1 MVLLTLKNLQQQ
13 TFQVE
18 IDVTASVKELKEK
31 IEKDRGKDYPAI
43 GQKLIYAGKILQD
56 DNKLESY
63 SMDVNKFLV
72 IMVTKPKTS
81 SPPPEPTA
89 PPASTTAQSSSAAE
103 AMDTT
108 PATTSS
114 TTTTASTD
122 SSSSTTTTTTATGSS
137 STTDTTTTTS
147 SSTTT
152 TAASTEESDAGAAA
166 VTAESL
172 LVMGDE
178 FNKMV
183 ENIMEMGYERRMVE
197 RALQASFNNPYT
209 AVQYLVDGIPD
220 NLGDTEPAVGGGGVV
235 PAAEQGAGD
244 DTAAGDMAGVL
255 AAAAA
260 LSGEGGGDSSGNN
273 TSGGNTAGG
282 GGDDPLAFLRNQPQF
297 VQMTQMMRTNPQL
310 LDAFLQ
316 QIRTTNPSLLRAI
329 QENQQAFISM
339 INAPQTGS
347 DSNTGGGAAPGS
359 GGGGGGGGGGGRA
372 TTTIMLTQQ
381 DRDAIDRL
389 RALGNF
395 PEELVVQAYFACE
408 KNENLAAEFLF
419 SQAWD

>member
-18 IDVTASVKELKEK
+18 IDITASVKELKEK
-31 IEKDRGKDYPAI
+31 IEKDRGKDYPAV

-81 SPPPEPTA
+81 TPPPEA
-89 PPASTTAQSSSAAE
+89 CSES
-103 AMDTT
+103 MDTT

-114 TTTTASTD
+114 SA
-122 SSSSTTTTTTATGSS
+122 A
-137 STTDTTTTTS
+137 DTS
-147 SSTTT
+147 ESSTTT
-152 TAASTEESDAGAAA
+152 TASSTTSTSTTSSSSTTSTSSTATTTTSTPATPAAGGEGDAGSAAA
-166 VTAESL
+166 SNAESL
-172 LVMGDE
+172 LVMGDD

-183 ENIMEMGYERRMVE
+183 DNIMEMGYERRMVE
-197 RALQASFNNPYT
+197 RALRASFNNPYT

-220 NLGDTEPAVGGGGVV
+220 NVGDPEPAVGGGDGGDGEGDLTDEGTV
-235 PAAEQGAGD
+235 AEAI
-244 DTAAGDMAGVL
+244 

-260 LSGEGGGDSSGNN
+260 ASGGSGEGGG
-273 TSGGNTAGG
+273 GG
-282 GGDDPLAFLRNQPQF
+282 GGSAVVGTADDPLAFLRNQPQF
-297 VQMTQMMRTNPQL
+297 VQMTQMMRSNPQL

-316 QIRTTNPSLLRAI
+316 QIRTTNPGLLRAI
-329 QENQQAFISM
+329 QDNQEAFVRM
-339 INAPQTGS
+339 INQPQAP
-347 DSNTGGGAAPGS
+347 TGGSGGSGGGDADAPS
-359 GGGGGGGGGGGRA
+359 GGGGGGGGGGGSGRG
-372 TTTIMLTQQ
+372 TTIMLTQQ

-389 RALGNF
+389 RGLGNF

-419 SQAWD
+419 SQSWD